1 MRRFGGSS
9 KLLPALGF
17 VASLGCLQITVAGAS
32 TGGQSTGILG
42 QTAGVGAS
50 TGGHST
56 TSGGSTTGPS
66 CAGVSCAAFYAC
78 DPSDGLCKCGGQV
91 CVSGNCSESGTC
103 LAACDANAG
112 TFSIPGSDGPGSAL
126 FAPPAYVNEYYSYQL
141 PLACT
146 SPPNVYWAVVSSDG
160 GACDSTSC
168 REMFSPPGLTVY
180 SNGEI
185 QDVASELGTFEF
197 MVEASGTLSLDDGGL
212 ALFTAFQNVVLTV
225 EQDAGQ

>member
-1 MRRFGGSS
+1 VMRRFGGSS

-91 CVSGNCSESGTC
+91 CNSGNCTESGTC
-103 LAACDANAG
+103 LTGCVEG
-112 TFSIPGSDGPGSAL
+112 VGVITIPGSSGPGSAL
-126 FAPPAYVNEYYSYQL
+126 TAPVADVNEYYSYFL
-141 PLACT
+141 PLSCAA
-146 SPPNVYWAVVSSDG
+146 PQNVFWTLVTSDG
-160 GACDSTSC
+160 GTCDSKSC
-168 REMFSPPGLTVY
+168 QDRLMPPGLILY
-180 SNGEI
+180 SNGAI
-185 QDVASELGTFEF
+185 QEVPFEVGSFEF
-197 MVEASGTLSLDDGGL
+197 LVEAIDGLGDGGG
-212 ALFTAFQNVVLTV
+212 FTAFQNVVVNV